1 MKNNV
6 PVELRVSGAT
16 HPTKLGGAI
25 AKYMGEVDKVV
36 LTAMGNAAVNQA
48 VKGIIVAQSY
58 LASNAKRL
66 DIQMGFCNKDD
77 ADQQGR
83 EITLIEFHLQL
94 A

>member
-6 PVELRVSGAT
+6 PVELRVSGTT

-83 EITLIEFHLQL
+83 EITLIEFHLRL